1 MPKLNFYDTDA
12 MKAFVLD
19 VLVDNAELR
28 QDLDFER
35 RQSAAG
41 WESVREQRTRAE
53 KAEAAIA
60 AALSV
65 LSGFQKARQDEIEVG
80 WRDVDRAVADALNLL
95 KGGGNQ

>member
-12 MKAFVLD
+12 VKAFVLD

>member
-12 MKAFVLD
+12 VKAFVLD
-19 VLVDNAELR
+19 ILTENAELR

-35 RQSAAG
+35 RQGAAG

-80 WRDVDRAVADALNLL
+80 WRDVDRAVADVLDIL
-95 KGGGNQ
+95 KGGEAK

>member
-12 MKAFVLD
+12 VKAFVLD

-35 RQSAAG
+35 RQSATG